1 MNEQQMVPFA
11 IASASALVMMALWIH
26 SKFENRDLQNRVDN
40 ADRNTSEANHRW
52 REQNQYLD
60 TNLKRVIELLDKE
73 EEDKS

>member
-26 SKFENRDLQNRVDN
+26 AKFENRDMLKKVEDS
-40 ADRNTSEANHRW
+40 DRRTDESNQRW
-52 REQNQYLD
+52 REQNYAID
-60 TNLKRVIELLDKE
+60 FKLKRVIELLDKE